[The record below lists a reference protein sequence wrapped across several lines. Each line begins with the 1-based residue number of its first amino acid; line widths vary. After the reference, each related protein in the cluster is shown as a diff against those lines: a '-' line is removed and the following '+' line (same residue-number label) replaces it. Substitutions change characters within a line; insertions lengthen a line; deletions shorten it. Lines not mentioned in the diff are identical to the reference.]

1 MNFTKIPSVERNRAK
16 QKRPPGSSR
25 CTASS
30 TVLTPGSLLRF
41 AAGTPPGPS
50 SGACPPHS
58 VLSPCISAA
67 LLPLGK
73 FFLRKDGYC
82 HLPLHAQKYTPSLA
96 FHSSISPWDYEQVGR
111 RRWTQTVRFI
121 YISGRVTC
129 GILIPDQESMPAP
142 ATPTAPPRVGSMLTA
157 EPLDKSL
164 KLSAL
169 HLGFCSLLF
178 CFRWPFMGRTLH
190 QSYFLRV
197 PILQNLAWPL

>member
-82 HLPLHAQKYTPSLA
+82 HLPLHAQKYTPSLLSTA
-96 FHSSISPWDYEQVGR
+96 QSLH
-111 RRWTQTVRFI
+111 
-121 YISGRVTC
+121 
-129 GILIPDQESMPAP
+129 GIMSKL
-142 ATPTAPPRVGSMLTA
+142 A
-157 EPLDKSL
+157 EEDEL
-164 KLSAL
+164 KLS
-169 HLGFCSLLF
+169 GLF
-178 CFRWPFMGRTLH
+178 I
-190 QSYFLRV
+190 FLAV
-197 PILQNLAWPL
+197 